1 MLFDFAPV
9 GYYISDLKG
18 SFIDGN
24 IEAEKITGYKKEELI
39 NKSFL
44 KLGLLSKKDIAKA
57 AKLLARNLIGQPTGP
72 DEFTLIKKDGSKVIT
87 EISTYPIRINNS
99 TYVLGVAR
107 DINEKKQAEEN
118 LKIAKMQAEK
128 SALRALAADS
138 AKSEFL
144 ANMSHEIRTPMNAI
158 IGFSEILREQVT
170 NPDYIKYIDTIITSG
185 NTLLGLINDI
195 LDLSKIEA
203 GKMDFQ
209 YRPVDPNALFGDIVK
224 IFDVKIKDRG
234 LKLITDID
242 DKLPSYLMLDEV
254 RIRQILFNLVGN
266 AVKFTDKGYIE
277 LKVKGVFYPD
287 RSKIDLIFSVKDTG
301 IRISEEDKK
310 IIFDAF
316 KQSMRQNVKKYGGT
330 GLGLAITKKL
340 VELMNGEITVES
352 TVGKGSIFK
361 VKIKEV
367 SVASI
372 DLSLEEK
379 KLVGEDV
386 VFYNQKVLIVD
397 DIESNR
403 LLLREL
409 LNIYG
414 LKVLEAENGKEAI
427 KMAESKNPD
436 IILMDLRMPVM
447 DGYEAIKILKNNSRL
462 KAIPIIVLTAS
473 AMKSSEDDI
482 KKINCDSYIRKPVKR
497 FELISELKKYLDFT
511 IKGEV
516 KEKLPEKKISESSVV
531 KQTSGANVKLTEILN
546 MLEGEIS
553 NKYIRIK
560 KEFILN
566 DIEDFAKEMLDFGK
580 KYNLNIIID
589 WSSKLGNQAANFDLE
604 NLAFTINEFEN
615 ILDKF
620 KEVKG
625 SDVIGK

>member
-1 MLFDFAPV
+1 VLFDFAPV